1 MKKGFTLVE
10 LLIVVV
16 VIVTLMAIAFRIS
29 GVSADIEERAKTVN
43 RMQRVENCLSGY
55 YAAYGSYP
63 PVAVHGS
70 RDYRYAVNSS
80 GIQRLNEPNA
90 VGDGELAQHW
100 ANVEAACRSQ
110 PFGFACPYQPSLKNG
125 VRMYAEN
132 EGMQFDALVGSGQK
146 FGDDKKNETD
156 WLRIQICKLGVMS
169 YLLPR
174 ILVLTGGEE
183 INNGN
188 FFELL
193 DYAQWASNNEKPT
206 DFASGQTCDTWKKAY
221 EGKWF
226 DKDNLWK
233 IALLPSQ
240 AMCARWI
247 ANLEKIVAGPGM
259 NMGSLYGV
267 DIIEGNGGGVV
278 YNVDRLYS
286 AQGAQGSDAS
296 SGDPYVLREYSVN
309 DGWGQELYYYS
320 MPPYQSYTLW
330 SSGPNKKTFP
340 PWITEEELK
349 KMGSDDRATA
359 QGWMADDIV
368 HLKN

>member
-29 GVSADIEERAKTVN
+29 GVGAGIEERAKTVN

-90 VGDGELAQHW
+90 VGDGELEQHW

-110 PFGFACPYQPSLKNG
+110 PFGFACPYQPPLQALVKK
-125 VRMYAEN
+125 YAEN
-132 EGMQFDALVGSGQK
+132 EGRQFDALVGSNQK
-146 FGDDKKNETD
+146 FGDDKKDETD

-174 ILVLTGGEE
+174 ILVLIGNDE

-188 FFELL
+188 FFRLM
-193 DYAQWASNNEKPT
+193 DYAQWASNNEKPV
-206 DFASGQTCDTWKKAY
+206 DFASGQTYDKWEKAANA
-221 EGKWF
+221 ELFKLE
-226 DKDNLWK
+226 NRWK

-247 ANLEKIVAGPGM
+247 ANLENIVSGPAM
-259 NMGSLYGV
+259 NMGLLYGV
-267 DIIEGNGGGVV
+267 DIIDGNGGGIVSSI
-278 YNVDRLYS
+278 DHLYS

-296 SGDPYVLREYSVN
+296 SGEPYVLREYSVH
-309 DGWGQELYYYS
+309 DGWRQELYYYS
-320 MPPYQSYTLW
+320 PPPYQSYTLW
-330 SSGPNKKTFP
+330 SSGSNKQTFP
-340 PWITEEELK
+340 PWITEEDFK
-349 KMGSDDRATA
+349 NMNSDDRATA
-359 QGWMADDIV
+359 QLWMEDDIV